1 MITITLIYFNQS
13 FNSNKIKKYR
23 CQKYLMKLSMKCN
36 NLTINLNKFLPMK
49 IEVFIKKSCLILWCW
64 SITTELQSYFSRYKP
79 NHQNSTKKTKINSSN
94 SFNYSP
100 VHISTLKPLFKTVN
114 YLSCS
119 MISDV
124 ILWTLKH

>member
-1 MITITLIYFNQS
+1 MLIYFKQS
-13 FNSNKIKKYR
+13 FSSNKIKKYR
-23 CQKYLMKLSMKCN
+23 CQKYSMKLLMKCN
-36 NLTINLNKFLPMK
+36 NLTINSPRFLPMR

-79 NHQNSTKKTKINSSN
+79 NHQNKTKKTKINSLS

-100 VHISTLKPLFKTVN
+100 VLISTLKPLFKTAN

-119 MISDV
+119 MISGV
-124 ILWTLKH
+124 IL